1 MPASLVPDP
10 HVPTRPL
17 KVALLGES
25 LVDESAMSVLV
36 EAVLGGPFQRVQP
49 NLRARGWPSVLQILP
64 AIARHLHFNTDA
76 DGLVVL
82 VDADDS
88 EPHTAAHEAPG
99 YFHPRCRLCQVRAS
113 FRRATKNLP
122 PARGRER
129 VLRAAGL
136 AVPAAEAWYLCGR
149 DETVGEAGWLAAR
162 EAQHVPYTRRELKLR
177 VYGTERPTLP
187 QAVAAATAAA
197 RRHAR
202 DLRRLENDFLGFA
215 TMADDLR
222 GWTRA
227 LALRDDEA
235 ASRESGNGVRS
246 DDVK

>member
-1 MPASLVPDP
+1 MGASALPDP
-10 HVPTRPL
+10 HAPARRRL
-17 KVALLGES
+17 RVALLGES
-25 LVDESAMSVLV
+25 LVDESAMSILV
-36 EAVLGGPFQRVQP
+36 EAALGGPFERVQP

-99 YFHPRCRLCQVRAS
+99 YFHPRCRLCQLRAS

-122 PARGRER
+122 PARGRDR
-129 VLRAAGL
+129 LLRAVGL

-149 DETVGEAGWLAAR
+149 DEQVGEAVWAAGR
-162 EAQHVPYTRRELKLR
+162 EAGRAPYTRRELKLR

-187 QAVAAATAAA
+187 QAVAHATAAA

-202 DLRRLENDFLGFA
+202 DLRRLENDFPGFA
-215 TMADDLR
+215 AMADDLR
-222 GWTRA
+222 AWDRA
-227 LALRDDEA
+227 LAPRADGSA
-235 ASRESGNGVRS
+235 RGAG
-246 DDVK
+246 